1 MREGVTEPRWLNRV
15 ILEVIHDA
23 QLHEHGGSPGVRDE
37 GVVESALARPRNK
50 WSYGE
55 RDIAVL
61 AAAYAFGVV
70 KNHGFFDGNK
80 RTAFLA
86 AYAFLG
92 LNGHDLDTGE
102 PEVVDVMNRVAS
114 GRMTEAA
121 LAEWI
126 RKHMVEM

>member
-1 MREGVTEPRWLNRV
+1 MREGGTERWVSRV
-15 ILEVIHDA
+15 ILDVIHDA
-23 QLHEHGGSPGVRDE
+23 QVHEHGGSPGVRDE

-70 KNHGFFDGNK
+70 KNHGFIDGNK
-80 RTAFLA
+80 RTAFQA
-86 AYAFLG
+86 AYVFLG
-92 LNGHDLDTGE
+92 LNGHDLNAGE

-114 GRMTEAA
+114 GGMTEAA
-121 LAEWI
+121 LAKWMRE
-126 RKHMVEM
+126 HLMEM